1 LDVPS
6 YRELKVWQ
14 HAKRLAVECGM
25 AVKRF
30 PAEEQHALAD
40 QLRRAAYGVPLNI
53 SEGASRKGSK
63 EFRRFLDSAR
73 GSLSEVQTAL
83 EIAKDLQYLS
93 EEEYQRIDAIA
104 TETAKTLWG
113 LLRKVSESSI
123 RAASR

>member
-1 LDVPS
+1 MPS
-6 YRELKVWQ
+6 YRDLKVWQ
-14 HAKRLAVECGM
+14 HAKKLAVECGM

-30 PAEEQHALAD
+30 PPDERNALGD

-53 SEGASRKGSK
+53 SEGASRKGSR

-83 EIAKDLQYLS
+83 EIAKDLQYMS
-93 EEEYQRIDAIA
+93 DEEYQRLDAIA

-113 LLRKVSESSI
+113 LLRKVSESAT
-123 RAASR
+123 RTASR